1 MPDKPGKIEEADY
14 TRRGT
19 LKVEQAV
26 ELPPVLDVI
35 VAGGGPA
42 GTAAAVRC
50 KELGLSC
57 LVVDYD
63 DLMKRIRDYP
73 KEKQILPSYGGG
85 DKLQFPA
92 GGPMLS
98 ALTFDDIDKDDLVKV
113 WKGKYKEFGL
123 SAKIGHEFTG
133 VEKLPDDLWSV
144 RTWNHRTGEEE
155 RYQAKN
161 LLLAIG
167 AGVPRRF
174 DIPGNTD
181 GIAFRLDDAKE
192 YVGAP
197 ALVIG
202 GGTSAAEAVI
212 AISAAKMAAEDQT
225 AVYWS
230 YRGGSMPKVSKA
242 LSDVFFTAYVGNGNV
257 RYLAFS
263 EPVAVV
269 TADDKLDYLSV
280 RTDRKVAE
288 NRPCE
293 TVHLEFAKDQVVAC
307 IGEDLPVRLL
317 QGCGIKIPLV
327 NNRPLML
334 VNHEGETSLPGVFL
348 VGDARGPK
356 YLRCTDFDDSTSYE
370 QVVEKRNIK
379 AAMVDAVKAI
389 EVVASR
395 AGMDVPKSV
404 SAPAP
409 GTPLPKAAAPTP
421 TTPAPAA
428 PAIVPPTPSQPSDAK
443 RPSSAVQLVSL
454 HPDDSAEEQFPLS
467 KDEVAIGRKA
477 PDIACDDVYM
487 ADTHA
492 VLVRR
497 ADGYALEDKSG
508 GAGVWLRAKGVAGR
522 PLAANDLVWIGAQI
536 LMVAKQGDGWA
547 VTHYNPEGVQQGTH
561 PIPVKGLI
569 VGRTEAVSL
578 DKADLSLSRRHA
590 QFRIENGTLG
600 IFDLGSKN
608 GTYVKM
614 MAPTQL
620 VNGDEFRVA
629 SKRFRFE
636 QFAPISKLAASD
648 VVVAAPTPAPVAAAP
663 AAAAPA
669 PAPAAPA
676 VAAAHAPAASGPT
689 VALAAGEF
697 ACHYAVGAD
706 EDLLHAYFHDLV
718 VRFPDCKV
726 GKDGAPRDHHEE
738 PLDWECKIGQCG
750 LCAVEIIEGAD
761 NFVPPDP
768 GGMEKPTIEKVRQL
782 DWDPKKYRLACVAK
796 IKGPVKLTIPP
807 A

>member
-1 MPDKPGKIEEADY
+1 MPDKINEADY

-19 LKVEQAV
+19 LKVDQPVA
-26 ELPPVLDVI
+26 LPEVLDVL

-92 GGPMLS
+92 GGAMLT
-98 ALTFDDIDKDDLVKV
+98 ALAFDDIDKDDLVKI
-113 WKGKYKEFGL
+113 WKAKYKEYGL
-123 SAKIGHEFTG
+123 TAKIGHEFTG
-133 VEKLPDDLWSV
+133 VDQLPEGLWSV

-161 LLLAIG
+161 VLLAIG

-212 AISAAKMAAEDQT
+212 AISGAKIAAEDQT
-225 AVYWS
+225 GVYWS

-242 LSDVFFTAYVGNGNV
+242 LSDVFFSAYVGNGNV
-257 RYLAFS
+257 RYLAYS

-269 TADDKLDYLSV
+269 TADDKQEYLSV
-280 RTDRKVAE
+280 RIDRKAAP

-307 IGEDLPVRLL
+307 IGEDLPVKLL
-317 QGCGIKIPLV
+317 QGCGIKIPLM

-334 VNHEGETSLPGVFL
+334 VNHEGEVSLPGIFL

-356 YLRCTDFDDSTSYE
+356 YLRCTDFNDSSSYE

-389 EVVASR
+389 EVIAAR
-395 AGMDVPKSV
+395 AGMDVPKAV
-404 SAPAP
+404 VAPAP
-409 GTPLPKAAAPTP
+409 AVAAAS
-421 TTPAPAA
+421 AA
-428 PAIVPPTPSQPSDAK
+428 PKPTVVPPTPSQPADAK
-443 RPSSAVQLVSL
+443 RPASEVQLVSL
-454 HPDDSAEEQFPLS
+454 HPDDSAEETFPLI
-467 KDEVAIGRKA
+467 KDSVIIGKKA
-477 PDIACDDVYM
+477 PDIACGDDVYM

-492 VLVRR
+492 VLARA
-497 ADGYALEDKSG
+497 ADGYRLEDKSG
-508 GAGVWLRAKGVAGR
+508 GSGVWLRAKGVAGR
-522 PLAANDLVWIGAQI
+522 PLAENDLVWIGAQI
-536 LMVAKQGDGWA
+536 LMVVKQGGGWA
-547 VTHYNPEGVQQGTH
+547 VTHYNAEGVQQGTH
-561 PIPVKGLI
+561 AIPEKGLI
-569 VGRTEAVSL
+569 VGRVESVYL

-590 QFRIENGTLG
+590 QFRIENGALG

-608 GTYVKM
+608 GTYVKL

-620 VNGDEFRVA
+620 VNGDEFRIA

-648 VVVAAPTPAPVAAAP
+648 VVVEAPVEAAPAAAAAAAP

-669 PAPAAPA
+669 PAASAAAAPA
-676 VAAAHAPAASGPT
+676 PAAAAAAPAAAGGLTAALKYESYDLT
-689 VALAAGEF
+689 MAVAP
-697 ACHYAVGAD
+697 D
-706 EDLLHAYFHDLV
+706 QDLLHAYFHDLV

-750 LCAVEIIEGAD
+750 LCTVEIVEGAE

>member
-1 MPDKPGKIEEADY
+1 
-14 TRRGT
+14 
-19 LKVEQAV
+19 
-26 ELPPVLDVI
+26 
-35 VAGGGPA
+35 
-42 GTAAAVRC
+42 
-50 KELGLSC
+50 
-57 LVVDYD
+57 
-63 DLMKRIRDYP
+63 MKRIRDYP

-85 DKLQFPA
+85 DKLQFPV
-92 GGPMLS
+92 GGPMLAS
-98 ALTFDDIDKDDLVKV
+98 LAFEDIDKDDLVKV
-113 WKGKYKEFGL
+113 WKTRFKEYGL
-123 SAKIGHEFTG
+123 AAKIGHEFTG
-133 VEKLPDDLWSV
+133 LERLPDGIWDV
-144 RTWNHRTGEEE
+144 RTWNHRTGEED
-155 RYQAKN
+155 RFKARN
-161 LLLAIG
+161 VLLAIG

-181 GIAFRLDDAKE
+181 GIAFRLDDAKD

-202 GGTSAAEAVI
+202 GGTSAAEAVV

-230 YRGGSMPKVSKA
+230 YRGGGMPKVSKA

-257 RYLAFS
+257 RYLAYS

-269 TADDKLDYLSV
+269 TADDKKDYLSV
-280 RTDRKVAE
+280 RIDRKVAE

-307 IGEDLPVRLL
+307 IGEDLPVKLL
-317 QGCGIKIPLV
+317 QSCGIKVFLL

-334 VNHEGETSLPGVFL
+334 VNHDGEVSLPGVFL

-356 YLRCTDFDDSTSYE
+356 YLRCSDFNDSTSYE

-389 EVVASR
+389 EVIAARS
-395 AGMDVPKSV
+395 GLEVPKSEG
-404 SAPAP
+404 APAV
-409 GTPLPKAAAPTP
+409 TPATPAAAAKAAV
-421 TTPAPAA
+421 
-428 PAIVPPTPSQPSDAK
+428 VPPPPSQPAEAK
-443 RPSSAVQLVSL
+443 RPTSEVQLVSL
-454 HPDDSAEEQFPLS
+454 HPDDTAEEQFPLL
-467 KDEVAIGRKA
+467 KDQVAIGRRA
-477 PDIACDDVYM
+477 PDIACGDDVYM

-492 VLVRR
+492 VVVRR
-497 ADGYALEDKSG
+497 GDGYALEDKSG

-522 PLAANDLVWIGAQI
+522 PVGENDLVWIGAQI
-536 LMVAKQGDGWA
+536 LMVAKPGGGWA
-547 VTHYNPEGVQQGTH
+547 VTHYNAEGVQQGTH
-561 PIPVKGLI
+561 PIPEKGLI
-569 VGRTEAVSL
+569 IGRNEAVSL
-578 DKADLSLSRRHA
+578 DRSDLSLSRRHA
-590 QFRIENGTLG
+590 QFRIEGGKLG

-608 GTYVKM
+608 GTYVKLA
-614 MAPTQL
+614 APTQL

-648 VVVAAPTPAPVAAAP
+648 VVVEAPVAAAP
-663 AAAAPA
+663 APAAASA
-669 PAPAAPA
+669 PVAASAPAAAGGGGLA
-676 VAAAHAPAASGPT
+676 VS
-689 VALAAGEF
+689 LNYGE
-697 ACHYAVGAD
+697 YAVSYTVTAN

-750 LCAVEIIEGAD
+750 LCAVEIVEGAE
-761 NFVPPDP
+761 NFVPADP
-768 GGMEKPTIEKVRQL
+768 GSMERPTMEKVRQL
-782 DWDPKKYRLACVAK
+782 DWEPKKYRLACVAK

>member
-1 MPDKPGKIEEADY
+1 
-14 TRRGT
+14 
-19 LKVEQAV
+19 VEQPV
-26 ELPPVLDVI
+26 ELPPVVDVF

-92 GGPMLS
+92 GGPKLA
-98 ALTFDDIDKDDLVKV
+98 ALAFDDIDKDELVKV
-113 WKGKYKEFGL
+113 WKAKYKEYGL
-123 SAKIGHEFTG
+123 TAKIGHEFTG
-133 VEKLPDDLWSV
+133 LERLQDGTWSV
-144 RTWNHRTGEEE
+144 KTWNHRTGEEE

-161 LLLAIG
+161 VLLAIG

-192 YVGAP
+192 YVGGP

-242 LSDVFFTAYVGNGNV
+242 LSDVFFGAYVGNGNV

-269 TADDKLDYLSV
+269 TADDKQDYLSV
-280 RTDRKVAE
+280 RIDRKPAPG
-288 NRPCE
+288 RPCE

-307 IGEDLPVRLL
+307 IGEDLPVKLL
-317 QGCGIKIPLV
+317 QGCGIKIPLM

-334 VNHEGETSLPGVFL
+334 VNHEGEVGLPGVFL

-356 YLRCTDFDDSTSYE
+356 YLRCKDFNDSTSFE

-379 AAMVDAVKAI
+379 AAMVDAVKAV
-389 EVVASR
+389 EVIAAR
-395 AGMDVPKSV
+395 AGMDVPKSQ
-404 SAPAP
+404 
-409 GTPLPKAAAPTP
+409 AAQAV
-421 TTPAPAA
+421 APAA
-428 PAIVPPTPSQPSDAK
+428 PVAAAAPATPKPAVVPPTPTHAEAAK
-443 RPSSAVQLVSL
+443 RPASEVQLVSL
-454 HPDDSAEEQFPLS
+454 HADDTPEETFPLS
-467 KDEVAIGRKA
+467 KDQVAIGKKA
-477 PDIACDDVYM
+477 PDIACGDDVYM

-497 ADGYALEDKSG
+497 GDGYALEDKSG
-508 GAGVWLRAKGVAGR
+508 GSGVWLRAKGMTGR
-522 PLAANDLVWIGAQI
+522 PLAENDLVWIGAQI
-536 LMVAKQGDGWA
+536 LMVTKQGAGFA
-547 VTHYNPEGVQQGTH
+547 VTHYNAEGVQQQTY
-561 PIPVKGLI
+561 PIPEKGLI
-569 VGRTEAVSL
+569 IGRTETVSL
-578 DKADLSLSRRHA
+578 DRADLSLSRRHA
-590 QFRIENGTLG
+590 QFRFEGGKLG
-600 IFDLGSKN
+600 VYDLGSKN

-614 MAPTQL
+614 MATTQL
-620 VNGDEFRVA
+620 TNGDEFRLA

-636 QFAPISKLAASD
+636 QFAPISKLAPSD
-648 VVVAAPTPAPVAAAP
+648 VVVHAPAPVAPAPAP

-669 PAPAAPA
+669 PAPAPA
-676 VAAAHAPAASGPT
+676 APAAPASAAAP
-689 VALAAGEF
+689 AAGGLVAALNYNE
-697 ACHYAVGAD
+697 YALNIPVPLD
-706 EDLLHAYFHDLV
+706 QDLLHAYFHDLV

-750 LCAVEIIEGAD
+750 LCAVEIVEGAE

>member
-1 MPDKPGKIEEADY
+1 MSDKIDEADY

-19 LKVEQAV
+19 LKVDQPAAV
-26 ELPPVLDVI
+26 PDVVDVF

-92 GGPMLS
+92 GGPMLA
-98 ALTFDDIDKDDLVKV
+98 ALAFDDIDKDDLVKV
-113 WKGKYKEFGL
+113 WKAKYKEYGL
-123 SAKIGHEFTG
+123 TAKIGHEFTG
-133 VEKLPDDLWSV
+133 LDRLPEGVWSV

-155 RYQAKN
+155 RYQARN
-161 LLLAIG
+161 VLLAIG

-181 GIAFRLDDAKE
+181 GIAFRLDDAKD
-192 YVGAP
+192 YVGRP

-212 AISAAKMAAEDQT
+212 AISGAKIAGEDQS
-225 AVYWS
+225 AIYWS
-230 YRGGSMPKVSKA
+230 YRGGGMPKVSRA
-242 LSDVFFTAYVGNGNV
+242 LSEVFFSAYVGNGNV

-269 TADDKLDYLSV
+269 TADDKLEYLSV
-280 RTDRKVAE
+280 RIDRKISAG
-288 NRPCE
+288 RPCE

-307 IGEDLPVRLL
+307 IGEDLPVKLL
-317 QGCGIKIPLV
+317 QGCGIKIPLL
-327 NNRPLML
+327 NNRPQML
-334 VNHEGETSLPGVFL
+334 VNHDGEVSLPGVFL

-356 YLRCTDFDDSTSYE
+356 YLRCKDFDDAGSYE

-379 AAMVDAVKAI
+379 AAMVDAVKAVEAI
-389 EVVASR
+389 ALR
-395 AGMDVPKSV
+395 AGMEVPKSEV
-404 SAPAP
+404 
-409 GTPLPKAAAPTP
+409 APTP
-421 TTPAPAA
+421 TPAPAPPKPAAAA
-428 PAIVPPTPSQPSDAK
+428 PSSAPSVAPSAPPPPVVVPPAPSHAEAAK
-443 RPSSAVQLVSL
+443 RPASAAQLVSL
-454 HPDDSAEEQFPLS
+454 HPDDSPEEAFPLT
-467 KDEVAIGRKA
+467 KDQVTIGRKT
-477 PDIACDDVYM
+477 PDIACADDVYM

-492 VLVRR
+492 LLTRQD
-497 ADGYALEDKSG
+497 DGYALEDESG
-508 GAGVWLRAKGVAGR
+508 GAGVWLRAKGQEGR
-522 PLAANDLVWIGAQI
+522 PLVANDLVWIGAQI
-536 LMVAKQGDGWA
+536 LMVVEQGNGWA
-547 VTHYNPEGVQQGTH
+547 VTHFDAEGVQRETY
-561 PIPVKGLI
+561 PIPGKGMI
-569 VGRTEAVSL
+569 VGRVEAVSL

-590 QFRIENGTLG
+590 QLRIEGGALG

-608 GTYVKM
+608 GTYVKLT
-614 MAPTQL
+614 APTRL
-620 VNGDEFRVA
+620 ANGDEFRVA

-636 QFAPISKLAASD
+636 RFAPVSKLAPSD
-648 VVVAAPTPAPVAAAP
+648 VVVAAPHAAAPP

-669 PAPAAPA
+669 APAPAALA
-676 VAAAHAPAASGPT
+676 AATAGGLVAALDYEKYKLTIPVAP
-689 VALAAGEF
+689 
-697 ACHYAVGAD
+697 D
-706 EDLLHAYFHDLV
+706 QDLLHAYFHELV
-718 VRFPDCKV
+718 TRFPDCKV

-750 LCAVEIIEGAD
+750 LCTVEIIEGAEH
-761 NFVPPDP
+761 FVPPDP
-768 GGMEKPTIEKVRQL
+768 GGMERPTIEKVRQL
-782 DWDPKKYRLACVAK
+782 DWNPVKYRLACVAK

>member
-1 MPDKPGKIEEADY
+1 MPEKIDEADY

-19 LKVEQAV
+19 LKVEQPV
-26 ELPPVLDVI
+26 ELPEIVDVF

-92 GGPMLS
+92 GGPMLA
-98 ALTFDDIDKDDLVKV
+98 ALAFDDIDKDDLVKV
-113 WKGKYKEFGL
+113 WKAKYKEYGL
-123 SAKIGHEFTG
+123 TAKIGHEFTG
-133 VEKLPDDLWSV
+133 LDRLPDGIWSV

-155 RYQAKN
+155 RYQARN
-161 LLLAIG
+161 VLLAIG

-181 GIAFRLDDAKE
+181 GIAFRLDDAKG

-212 AISAAKMAAEDQT
+212 AISGAKIAAEDQT

-280 RTDRKVAE
+280 RIDRKAAPG
-288 NRPCE
+288 RPCE
-293 TVHLEFAKDQVVAC
+293 TVHLEFTKNQVVAC
-307 IGEDLPVRLL
+307 IGEDLPVKLL
-317 QGCGIKIPLV
+317 QGCGIKIPLM

-334 VNHEGETSLPGVFL
+334 VNHDGEVSLPGVFL

-356 YLRCTDFDDSTSYE
+356 YLRCTNFDDSTTYE

-379 AAMVDAVKAI
+379 AAMVDAVKAV
-389 EVVASR
+389 EVVAARSGR
-395 AGMDVPKSV
+395 DVPIARTPP
-404 SAPAP
+404 APAP
-409 GTPLPKAAAPTP
+409 VPPKPAAAPTP
-421 TTPAPAA
+421 ATPTAAPAPAA
-428 PAIVPPTPSQPSDAK
+428 PQSAIVPPAPSHAEAAK
-443 RPSSAVQLVSL
+443 RPVSEVQLVSL
-454 HPDDSAEEQFPLS
+454 HPDDTPEETFPLV
-467 KDEVAIGRKA
+467 KDQVAIGKKA
-477 PDIACDDVYM
+477 PDIACGDDVYM

-492 VLVRR
+492 VLTKKG
-497 ADGYALEDKSG
+497 DGFVLEDKSG
-508 GAGVWLRAKGVAGR
+508 GSGVWLRAKGQAGR
-522 PLAANDLVWIGAQI
+522 PLGENDLVWIGAQI
-536 LMVAKQGDGWA
+536 LMVVKQGSGWA
-547 VTHYNPEGVQQGTH
+547 VTHYNAEGVQQQTY
-561 PIPVKGLI
+561 PIPDKGLI
-569 VGRTEAVSL
+569 TGRTEAVSL

-590 QFRIENGTLG
+590 QFRVEGGKLG

-608 GTYVKM
+608 GTYVKL
-614 MAPTQL
+614 MAPTPL

-636 QFAPISKLAASD
+636 QFAQVSKLAPSD
-648 VVVAAPTPAPVAAAP
+648 VVVEAPTPFAPAAAAAAP
-663 AAAAPA
+663 AAAAA
-669 PAPAAPA
+669 APAA
-676 VAAAHAPAASGPT
+676 APAAAGGL
-689 VALAAGEF
+689 VAALNYNE
-697 ACHYAVGAD
+697 YALSIPVAPD
-706 EDLLHAYFHDLV
+706 QDLLHAYFHELV
-718 VRFPDCKV
+718 TRFPDCKV

-750 LCAVEIIEGAD
+750 LCTVEIVEGAE

>member
-1 MPDKPGKIEEADY
+1 MPDKIDEADY

-19 LKVEQAV
+19 LKVGQPA
-26 ELPPVLDVI
+26 ELPDVLDVL

-85 DKLQFPA
+85 DKLQFPS
-92 GGPMLS
+92 GGPMLAS
-98 ALTFDDIDKDDLVKV
+98 LAFDDIDKDDLVKI
-113 WKGKYKEFGL
+113 WKQKYKEYGL
-123 SAKIGHEFTG
+123 TAKIGHEFTG
-133 VEKLPDDLWSV
+133 LERLPDGIWDV

-155 RYQAKN
+155 RYKARN
-161 LLLAIG
+161 VLLAIG

-212 AISAAKMAAEDQT
+212 AISGAKMAAEDQT
-225 AVYWS
+225 GVYWS

-242 LSDVFFTAYVGNGNV
+242 LSDVFFSAYVGNGNV
-257 RYLAFS
+257 RYLAYS

-269 TADDKLDYLSV
+269 VADDKKEYLSV

-307 IGEDLPVRLL
+307 IGEDLPVKLL
-317 QGCGIKIPLV
+317 QNCGIKIPLV
-327 NNRPLML
+327 NKRPLML
-334 VNHEGETSLPGVFL
+334 VNHEGEVSLSGVFL
-348 VGDARGPK
+348 LGDARGPK
-356 YLRCTDFDDSTSYE
+356 YLRCTNFDDSTSYE

-389 EVVASR
+389 EVIAAR
-395 AGMDVPKSV
+395 AGLDVPKS
-404 SAPAP
+404 
-409 GTPLPKAAAPTP
+409 AAAPIATP
-421 TTPAPAA
+421 PTPAKPAV
-428 PAIVPPTPSQPSDAK
+428 VPPTPSQPADAK
-443 RPSSAVQLVSL
+443 RPTSDVQLVSL
-454 HPDDSAEEQFPLS
+454 HPDDSPEEQFPLL
-467 KDEVAIGRKA
+467 KEQIVIGRRA
-477 PDIACDDVYM
+477 SDIACGDDVYM

-492 VLVRR
+492 LLVRR
-497 ADGYALEDKSG
+497 DDGYALEDKSG
-508 GAGVWLRAKGVAGR
+508 GSGVWLRAKGVAGR
-522 PLAANDLVWIGAQI
+522 PLGENDLVWIGAQI
-536 LMVAKQGDGWA
+536 LMVGKQGAGWA
-547 VTHYNPEGVQQGTH
+547 VTHYNAEGAQQATYAIPE
-561 PIPVKGLI
+561 KGLI

-578 DKADLSLSRRHA
+578 DRADLSLSRRHA
-590 QFRIENGTLG
+590 QFRIEGGTLG
-600 IFDLGSKN
+600 VFDLGSKN
-608 GTYVKM
+608 GTYVKLM
-614 MAPTQL
+614 GPAQL
-620 VNGDEFRVA
+620 ANGDEFRAA

-636 QFAPISKLAASD
+636 QFAPISKLAESD
-648 VVVAAPTPAPVAAAP
+648 VVGEVPVSAAPVAAAP
-663 AAAAPA
+663 AVAAAVAPPA
-669 PAPAAPA
+669 SAPAAA
-676 VAAAHAPAASGPT
+676 GGLTAALNYESYALTMT
-689 VALAAGEF
+689 VAP
-697 ACHYAVGAD
+697 D
-706 EDLLHAYFHDLV
+706 QDLLHAYFHDLV
-718 VRFPDCKV
+718 VRFPDCKM

-750 LCAVEIIEGAD
+750 LCTVEIVEGAE

-768 GGMEKPTIEKVRQL
+768 GGVERPTVEKVRQL

>member
-1 MPDKPGKIEEADY
+1 MPDKIDEADY

-19 LKVEQAV
+19 LKVDQPVA
-26 ELPPVLDVI
+26 LPEVVDVF

-92 GGPMLS
+92 GGPMLA
-98 ALTFDDIDKDDLVKV
+98 ALAFDDIDKDDLVRV
-113 WKGKYKEFGL
+113 WKAKYKEYGL
-123 SAKIGHEFTG
+123 TAKIGHEFTG
-133 VEKLPDDLWSV
+133 LDRLPEGAWSV

-155 RYQAKN
+155 RYQARN
-161 LLLAIG
+161 VLLAIG

-181 GIAFRLDDAKE
+181 GIAFRLDDAKD
-192 YVGAP
+192 YVGKP

-212 AISAAKMAAEDQT
+212 AISGVKTAAEDQT

-242 LSDVFFTAYVGNGNV
+242 LSDVFFTAYIGNGNV

-269 TADDKLDYLSV
+269 TCDDKLDYLSV
-280 RTDRKVAE
+280 RIDRKVSQG
-288 NRPCE
+288 RPCE
-293 TVHLEFAKDQVVAC
+293 TVHLEFSKDQVVAC
-307 IGEDLPVRLL
+307 IGEDLPVKLL

-327 NNRPLML
+327 NNRPQML
-334 VNHEGETSLPGVFL
+334 VNHDGEVSLTGVFL

-356 YLRCTDFDDSTSYE
+356 YLRCRDFGDSSSYE

-379 AAMVDAVKAI
+379 AAMVDAVKAV
-389 EVVASR
+389 EVIAAR
-395 AGMDVPKSV
+395 AGMDVPKSDV
-404 SAPAP
+404 APTAAPAP
-409 GTPLPKAAAPTP
+409 PKPAAAAASAPP
-421 TTPAPAA
+421 PAAVVPPAPAHA
-428 PAIVPPTPSQPSDAK
+428 EAAK
-443 RPSSAVQLVSL
+443 RPASEVQLVSL
-454 HPDDSAEEQFPLS
+454 HPDDSPEETFPLT
-467 KDEVAIGRKA
+467 KDRVAIGKKA
-477 PDIACDDVYM
+477 PDIACADDVYM

-492 VLVRR
+492 LLARR
-497 ADGYALEDKSG
+497 DDEYVLEDQSG
-508 GAGVWLRAKGVAGR
+508 GAGVWLRARGQAGR

-536 LMVAKQGDGWA
+536 LMVVKQGSGWA
-547 VTHYNPEGVQQGTH
+547 AIHFNAEGVQRETY
-561 PIPVKGLI
+561 PIPDKGLI
-569 VGRTEAVSL
+569 VGRVEAVFL

-590 QFRIENGTLG
+590 QFRIEGGKLG

-608 GTYVKM
+608 GTYVKLL
-614 MAPTQL
+614 APAPL
-620 VNGDEFRVA
+620 ANGDEFRVA

-636 QFAPISKLAASD
+636 RFAQVSKLPPSD
-648 VVVAAPTPAPVAAAP
+648 VVAETSVAAAP
-663 AAAAPA
+663 AAAAAA
-669 PAPAAPA
+669 PVAAAAAAAAAEPAAPA
-676 VAAAHAPAASGPT
+676 AAPAA
-689 VALAAGEF
+689 AAGGLVAALDYE
-697 ACHYAVGAD
+697 AYKLTIPVAAD
-706 EDLLHAYFHDLV
+706 QDLLHAYFHELV
-718 VRFPDCKV
+718 TRFPDCKV

-750 LCAVEIIEGAD
+750 LCTVEIVEGAD

-768 GGMEKPTIEKVRQL
+768 GGMERPTIEKVRQL

>member
-1 MPDKPGKIEEADY
+1 MSDKIDEADY
-14 TRRGT
+14 TRRGS
-19 LKVEQAV
+19 LKVAQPA
-26 ELPPVLDVI
+26 ELPAVLDVL

-85 DKLQFPA
+85 DKLQFPV
-92 GGPMLS
+92 GGPMLAS
-98 ALTFDDIDKDDLVKV
+98 LAFEDIDKDDLVKV
-113 WKGKYKEFGL
+113 WKARFKEYGL
-123 SAKIGHEFTG
+123 AAKIGHEFTG
-133 VEKLPDDLWSV
+133 LERLPDGTWDV

-155 RYQAKN
+155 HYNARN
-161 LLLAIG
+161 VLLAIG

-181 GIAFRLDDAKE
+181 GIAFRLDDAKN

-202 GGTSAAEAVI
+202 GGTSAAEAVV

-242 LSDVFFTAYVGNGNV
+242 LSDAFFTAYVGNGNV
-257 RYLAFS
+257 RYLAYS

-269 TADDKLDYLSV
+269 TADDKQDYLSV
-280 RTDRKVAE
+280 RIDRKVAVG
-288 NRPCE
+288 RPCE
-293 TVHLEFAKDQVVAC
+293 TVHLEFAKGQVVAC
-307 IGEDLPVRLL
+307 IGEDLPVKLL
-317 QGCGIKIPLV
+317 QSCGIKVYLL

-334 VNHEGETSLPGVFL
+334 VNHDGEVSLPGVFL

-356 YLRCTDFDDSTSYE
+356 YLRCTGFTDSTSYE

-389 EVVASR
+389 EVIAARS
-395 AGMDVPKSV
+395 GLEVPKSEG
-404 SAPAP
+404 APAV
-409 GTPLPKAAAPTP
+409 TPATPAAVAKAAV
-421 TTPAPAA
+421 
-428 PAIVPPTPSQPSDAK
+428 VPPTPSQPADAK
-443 RPSSAVQLVSL
+443 RPTSEVQLVSL
-454 HPDDSAEEQFPLS
+454 HPDDTAEEQFPLL
-467 KDEVAIGRKA
+467 KDQVAIGRRA
-477 PDIACDDVYM
+477 PDIACGDDVDM

-492 VLVRR
+492 VVVRR
-497 ADGYALEDKSG
+497 GDGYALEDKSG
-508 GAGVWLRAKGVAGR
+508 GAGVWLRAKGIAGR
-522 PLAANDLVWIGAQI
+522 PVGENDLVWIGAQI
-536 LMVAKQGDGWA
+536 LMVAKQGGGWA
-547 VTHYNPEGVQQGTH
+547 VTHYNAEGVQQGTH
-561 PIPVKGLI
+561 PIPEKGLI
-569 VGRTEAVSL
+569 IGRTEAVSL
-578 DKADLSLSRRHA
+578 DRSDLSLSRRHA
-590 QFRIENGTLG
+590 QFRIEGGKLG

-608 GTYVKM
+608 GTYVKLT
-614 MAPTQL
+614 APTQL

-648 VVVAAPTPAPVAAAP
+648 VVVEAPVAAVPAP
-663 AAAAPA
+663 AAASAPVAAPA
-669 PAPAAPA
+669 PA
-676 VAAAHAPAASGPT
+676 
-689 VALAAGEF
+689 AAGGGGLAVSLNYGE
-697 ACHYAVGAD
+697 YAVSYSVTAD
-706 EDLLHAYFHDLV
+706 QDLLHAYFHDLV

-750 LCAVEIIEGAD
+750 LCAVEIVEGAE
-761 NFVPPDP
+761 NFVPADP
-768 GGMEKPTIEKVRQL
+768 GSMERPTMEKVRQL
-782 DWDPKKYRLACVAK
+782 DWEPKKYRLACVAK

>member
-1 MPDKPGKIEEADY
+1 MAEKIVEEDY

-19 LKVEQAV
+19 LKVEQPA
-26 ELPPVLDVI
+26 ELPAILDVL

-42 GTAAAVRC
+42 GTAAAVRA

-73 KEKQILPSYGGG
+73 KEKLIFPSYGGG
-85 DKLQFPA
+85 DKLQFPV
-92 GGPMLS
+92 GGAMLAS
-98 ALTFDDIDKDDLVKV
+98 LAFEDIDKDELVGV
-113 WKGKYKEFGL
+113 WKGKYKQFGIT
-123 SAKIGHEFTG
+123 AKIGHEFTG
-133 VEKLPDDLWSV
+133 VQPGTDGIWDV

-155 RYQAKN
+155 IYRARSVI
-161 LLLAIG
+161 LAIG

-181 GIAFRLDDAKE
+181 GIAFRLDDAKA

-212 AISAAKMAAEDQT
+212 AISAAKVAAEDESH
-225 AVYWS
+225 VYWS

-242 LSDVFFTAYVGNGNV
+242 LSEMFFNAYVGNGNV
-257 RYLAFS
+257 RYLAYS
-263 EPVAVV
+263 EPTAVV
-269 TADDKLDYLSV
+269 VADDKKEYLSV

-288 NRPCE
+288 GRPCE
-293 TVHLEFAKDQVVAC
+293 TVHLEFPKERVVAC
-307 IGEDLPVRLL
+307 IGEDLPVKLL
-317 QGCGIKIPLV
+317 QSCGIKVFLL

-334 VNHEGETSLPGVFL
+334 VNRDGEVSLPGVFL

-356 YLRCTDFDDSTSYE
+356 YLRCTDFNDSTTYE

-379 AAMVDAVKAI
+379 AAMVDAV
-389 EVVASR
+389 R
-395 AGMDVPKSV
+395 AVDVIAARGGQVIPKT
-404 SAPAP
+404 APAP
-409 GTPLPKAAAPTP
+409 AVAPAPPPPAAAK
-421 TTPAPAA
+421 PAA
-428 PAIVPPTPSQPSDAK
+428 KAVVPPTPSHAGDAK
-443 RPSSAVQLVSL
+443 PPVSEVQLVSL
-454 HPDDSAEEQFPLS
+454 HPDDTPEEQFPLTKES
-467 KDEVAIGRKA
+467 VAIGRRTA
-477 PDIACDDVYM
+477 DIACADDVYM

-492 VLVRR
+492 ALVRR
-497 ADGYALEDKSG
+497 GDGYALEDKSG
-508 GAGVWLRAKGVAGR
+508 GSGVWLRAKGAAGR
-522 PLAANDLVWIGAQI
+522 PVAENDLVWIGGQI
-536 LMVAKQGDGWA
+536 LMVTKQGANWA
-547 VTHYNPEGVQQGTH
+547 VAHYNPDGVHQATH
-561 PIPVKGLI
+561 AIPEKGLI
-569 VGRTEAVSL
+569 IGRAEPVAL
-578 DKADLSLSRRHA
+578 DRGDLSLSRRHA
-590 QFRIENGTLG
+590 QFRVEAGKLAV
-600 IFDLGSKN
+600 FDLGSKN
-608 GTYVKM
+608 GTYVKL

-648 VVVAAPTPAPVAAAP
+648 VVVEAPAPAPAAAAP

-669 PAPAAPA
+669 AAPGAAAPAAATAPGGLSVA
-676 VAAAHAPAASGPT
+676 LNYGEYALTYPVAA
-689 VALAAGEF
+689 
-697 ACHYAVGAD
+697 D
-706 EDLLHAYFHDLV
+706 QDLLHAYFHNLKE
-718 VRFPDCKV
+718 RFPDCKV
-726 GKDGAPRDHHEE
+726 SKEGDPRDHHEE

-750 LCAVEIIEGAD
+750 LCAIEIVEGAD
-761 NFVPPDP
+761 NFVAADP
-768 GGMEKPTIEKVRQL
+768 GSLERATIEKVRQL

>member
-1 MPDKPGKIEEADY
+1 MPDKIDEADY

-19 LKVEQAV
+19 LKVEKPAA
-26 ELPPVLDVI
+26 LPPVLDVL

-92 GGPMLS
+92 GGPMLA
-98 ALTFDDIDKDDLVKV
+98 ALAFDDIDKDELVKV
-113 WKGKYKEFGL
+113 WKAKFKEFGL
-123 SAKIGHEFTG
+123 AAKIGHEFTG
-133 VEKLPDDLWSV
+133 LERLPDGTWDV
-144 RTWNHRTGEEE
+144 RTWNHRTGEED
-155 RYQAKN
+155 RYKAKN
-161 LLLAIG
+161 VLLAIG

-181 GIAFRLDDAKE
+181 GIAFRLDDAKD

-212 AISAAKMAAEDQT
+212 AISAAKMAAEDPT

-242 LSDVFFTAYVGNGNV
+242 LSDMFFTAYVGNGNV
-257 RYLAFS
+257 RYLAYS

-269 TADDKLDYLSV
+269 TADDKKDYLSV
-280 RTDRKVAE
+280 RIDRKIAE

-293 TVHLEFAKDQVVAC
+293 TVHLEFAKDRVVAC
-307 IGEDLPVRLL
+307 IGEDLPVKLL
-317 QGCGIKIPLV
+317 QSCGIKVFLL

-334 VNHEGETSLPGVFL
+334 VNHDGEVSLPGVFL

-356 YLRCTDFDDSTSYE
+356 YLRATDFDDSTSYE

-389 EVVASR
+389 ETIAAR
-395 AGMDVPKSV
+395 AGLDVPKSAG
-404 SAPAP
+404 APAP
-409 GTPLPKAAAPTP
+409 A
-421 TTPAPAA
+421 PAPAKA
-428 PAIVPPTPSQPSDAK
+428 AVVPPTPSQPADAK
-443 RPSSAVQLVSL
+443 RPTSQVQLVSL
-454 HPDDSAEEQFPLS
+454 HPDDTAEEQFPLL
-467 KDEVAIGRKA
+467 KDQVAIGRRA
-477 PDIACDDVYM
+477 PDIACGDDVYM

-492 VLVRR
+492 ILARR
-497 ADGYALEDKSG
+497 GDGYALEDKSG
-508 GAGVWLRAKGVAGR
+508 SSGVWLRAKGVAGR
-522 PLAANDLVWIGAQI
+522 LLGENDLVWIGAQI
-536 LMVAKQGDGWA
+536 LMIGKQGAGWV
-547 VTHYNPEGVQQGTH
+547 VTHYNAEGVAQGTY
-561 PIPVKGLI
+561 PIPEKGLI

-578 DKADLSLSRRHA
+578 DRADLSLSRRHA
-590 QFRIENGTLG
+590 QFRLEGGKLG

-608 GTYVKM
+608 GTYVKL
-614 MAPTQL
+614 MAPHRL

-648 VVVAAPTPAPVAAAP
+648 VVVEAPVAAAP
-663 AAAAPA
+663 AAVA
-669 PAPAAPA
+669 AAPA
-676 VAAAHAPAASGPT
+676 VAGTPAAAAAPAAGGGG
-689 VALAAGEF
+689 LAVSLNAGEF
-697 ACHYAVGAD
+697 AVNYAVAPD
-706 EDLLHAYFHDLV
+706 QDLLHAYFHDLV
-718 VRFPDCKV
+718 VRFPDCKI

-750 LCAVEIIEGAD
+750 LCTVEILEGAE
-761 NFVPPDP
+761 NFMPPDP

-782 DWDPKKYRLACVAK
+782 DWNPKKYRLACVAK
-796 IKGPVKLTIPP
+796 IKGPVKLTSPP